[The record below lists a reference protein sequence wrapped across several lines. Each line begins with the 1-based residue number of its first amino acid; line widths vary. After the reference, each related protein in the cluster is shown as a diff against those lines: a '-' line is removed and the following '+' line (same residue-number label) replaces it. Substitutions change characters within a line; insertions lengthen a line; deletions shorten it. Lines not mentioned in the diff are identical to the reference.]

1 MSFFHFTSLHPVRS
15 GPLRKLLLCLLALLL
30 FPAMLMA
37 QKNSSSSISGPGDE
51 NAAPKQEEE
60 TPKPVQRPYAV
71 DATGP
76 AITLESNEGLFSV
89 AAALNVCGYDAGLAE
104 SDPVRQRV
112 RDDVNEAL
120 VASSIARDDRD
131 VLCRYISNHRVS
143 DPARN
148 LAQYVSLAVYL
159 TPQLALS
166 VGESDMPPDA
176 NAVANM
182 LPELQAFARDTQ
194 LHLIWVKYR
203 PEYEA
208 LTARLHE
215 PLTRMILETNVY
227 LKQPTSAYDGR
238 RFLVLLEPLLS
249 PAETNA
255 RIYGTDYIL
264 VTSPQKTS
272 TPTQL
277 PVRLDQIRHIYL
289 HYEIEPLIYARSGS
303 IARLAPL
310 LGTVQDAPLDSIYKN
325 DVTALVTEC
334 LIKGIEARTLEI
346 PDARP
351 RKPASKDRSEQADYD
366 VRMNSYEHHLEQVRR
381 DLAAH
386 DVKQGYILTQYFYQQ
401 LQLFE
406 RDPGGLNQNIG
417 EMVYGMDVDRE
428 KHSALQVTFDPKGSS
443 DVLRRSTRQFSGLD
457 LAEMKLLR
465 GDTDGAS
472 ELIQK
477 ALDQKDPDAARAHFL
492 MARIE
497 THDGLMDD
505 ALNSFQQAISLSKDP
520 RTTAWSH
527 IYIARIYDI
536 QDQREKALAEYR
548 AALVSRD
555 GRADTKAAA
564 EKGLNQPFVVPRRT
578 EQKEDTDTP
587 LDPTG
592 KAEKD
597 SYKPEPITIPA
608 PKR

>member
-1 MSFFHFTSLHPVRS
+1 M
-15 GPLRKLLLCLLALLL
+15 LRKLSLCLLALLL
-30 FPAMLMA
+30 SPCALMA
-37 QKNSSSSISGPGDE
+37 QQSSSSVSGPGDE
-51 NAAPKQEEE
+51 NAPKEEAPQ
-60 TPKPVQRPYAV
+60 KPVQRPYAV

-76 AITLESNEGLFSV
+76 AITLESNEALFSI
-89 AAALNVCGYDAGLAE
+89 ATALNVCGYDAGLAE
-104 SDPVRQRV
+104 SDPVRQKV
-112 RDDVNEAL
+112 RDDVNMAL
-120 VASSIARDDRD
+120 QDSSIARDNRD
-131 VLCRYISNHRVS
+131 VLCHYISDHRLS
-143 DPARN
+143 DPGRD

-159 TPQLALS
+159 TPELALS

-182 LPELQAFARDTQ
+182 LPELQAFAHSTQ

-203 PEYEA
+203 PDYEA

-238 RFLVLLEPLLS
+238 RFLVLLEPMLS

-264 VTSPQKTS
+264 VTSPQRT
-272 TPTQL
+272 TAPTLL
-277 PVRLDQIRHIYL
+277 PVKLDQIRHIYL
-289 HYEIEPLIYARSGS
+289 HYEIEPLVYARSSS

-310 LGTVQDAPLDSIYKN
+310 LGTVQDAPLEFIYKN
-325 DVTALVTEC
+325 DVIALVTEC

-351 RKPASKDRSEQADYD
+351 RPPASKDRADQVDYD
-366 VRMNSYEHHLEQVRR
+366 QRMSNYEHHLEQVRR
-381 DLAAH
+381 ELATH
-386 DVKQGYILTQYFYQQ
+386 DVKQGYILTQYFYQK

-406 RDPGGLNQNIG
+406 HDPGGLNENIG

-428 KHSALQVTFDPKGSS
+428 KHSAQQVTFDREGSS
-443 DVLRRSTRQFSGLD
+443 DVLRRAPRQLTGLD
-457 LAEMKLLR
+457 MAEMKLIR
-465 GDTDGAS
+465 GDVDGAS
-472 ELIQK
+472 ELVQK
-477 ALDQKDPDAARAHFL
+477 VLNQNGPDLARAHFL

-497 THDGLMDD
+497 THEGLMDD
-505 ALNSFQQAISLSKDP
+505 ALSSFQKTIEISKDP

-555 GRADTKAAA
+555 GRSDTKAAA
-564 EKGLNQPFVVPRRT
+564 EKGLQQPFMVPRRN
-578 EQKEDTDTP
+578 EEPKDDAP

-597 SYKPEPITIPA
+597 SYKPEPITVPT
-608 PKR
+608 PKH